1 MVTDDDDAAYES
13 GVVNPAARRRWLPR
27 LSLAARVRRL
37 GDGMAALSGAR
48 ADVLESALGARVR
61 FVAPGGVLLGVVFVS
76 AD

>member
-1 MVTDDDDAAYES
+1 
-13 GVVNPAARRRWLPR
+13 
-27 LSLAARVRRL
+27 
-37 GDGMAALSGAR
+37 MAALSGAR